1 MQWGN
6 PMQRSPVQS
15 RAHALRA
22 ALQSGF
28 SLIEILIV
36 VALIAVIAGMVA
48 NQVFGGQDKAKWNLT
63 RTQIQTL
70 AGKIEQY
77 QLDNGGVPS
86 SLEDLVRQPSG
97 ANSWLGPYAKE
108 ADLKDQWGKP
118 LNYSQE
124 GEAGYTIGS
133 YGKDGKA
140 GGESWNRDISSA
152 D

>member
-1 MQWGN
+1 MQWGS
-6 PMQRSPVQS
+6 PMQRNSFPT
-15 RAHALRA
+15 HARVLRQA
-22 ALQSGF
+22 RQTGF

-70 AGKIEQY
+70 TGKIEQY
-77 QLDNGGVPS
+77 SLDNGGAPS

-118 LNYSQE
+118 LSYSQE
-124 GEAGYTIGS
+124 GEAGYTISS